1 VVVFAEDRVVLESVE
16 VSATGLVFTASFRML
31 LFLSYGLFYIMTVDG
46 SCSTAATELNAS

>member
-1 VVVFAEDRVVLESVE
+1 MVVFAEDRVVLESVE